1 MPGGDT
7 QDVEL
12 KAGETR
18 WMPDARRAARNL
30 AGGPLEM
37 LYIESKRP
45 ST

>member
-30 AGGPLEM
+30 GGGPLEM
-37 LYIESKRP
+37 LYIETKRP